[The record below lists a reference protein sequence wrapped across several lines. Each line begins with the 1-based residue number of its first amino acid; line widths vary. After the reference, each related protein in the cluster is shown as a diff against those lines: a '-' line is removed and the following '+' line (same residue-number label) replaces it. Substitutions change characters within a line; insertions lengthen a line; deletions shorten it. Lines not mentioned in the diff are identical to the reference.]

1 LRLDKTSE
9 LYTLK
14 IATLSE
20 NHSIRQRTPYTYP
33 PELETGFDIDENHYL
48 D

>member
-9 LYTLK
+9 LYALRIT
-14 IATLSE
+14 TLSE
-20 NHSIRQRTPYTYP
+20 NHSIRQRTSYIYSS
-33 PELETGFDIDENHYL
+33 ELETEFDIDENHYL